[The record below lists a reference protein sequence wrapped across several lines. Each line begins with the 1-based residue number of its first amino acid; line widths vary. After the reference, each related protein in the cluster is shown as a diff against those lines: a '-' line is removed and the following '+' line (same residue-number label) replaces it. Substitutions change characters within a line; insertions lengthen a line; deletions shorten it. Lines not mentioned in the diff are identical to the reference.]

1 MVEEPEHVLRRGPDE
16 CEVRPNVCKTQ
27 LFARAGFPTCCSVYP
42 APGYSVFSELV
53 VGFDSVSAELGFKA
67 TQTGTASALCSS
79 ASSCSHS
86 SQNKQKKPNPPND
99 LYIAHASENAAAP
112 PTHLAASAALRG
124 AKQTVIDLRRD
135 CLFCL
140 GADDG

>member
-1 MVEEPEHVLRRGPDE
+1 M
-16 CEVRPNVCKTQ
+16 CETQ
-27 LFARAGFPTCCSVYP
+27 LFACAGFPTCFSVYP
-42 APGYSVFSELV
+42 VPGYSVFSELV

-86 SQNKQKKPNPPND
+86 QRKTKTPHD
-99 LYIAHASENAAAP
+99 MYIAHASENAAAP

-124 AKQTVIDLRRD
+124 VKQTVIDLRRD